1 MKRCRY
7 ILNLVVL
14 LAGLSC
20 SKEAELSE
28 YRMQFNPSL
37 PFSSTKASDTA
48 FEPSDAIGIY
58 VVDESAGDLE
68 LSGNWANNAK
78 GVFDAGSMSI
88 PTILT
93 AGMSIQWKI
102 SASRSNLTSGVT
114 DTH

>member
-7 ILNLVVL
+7 ILNIVVL

-28 YRMQFNPSL
+28 DRMQFNPSL

-58 VVDESAGDLE
+58 VVDESAGD
-68 LSGNWANNAK
+68 
-78 GVFDAGSMSI
+78 SMSI

-93 AGMSIQWKI
+93 AGRSIQWKI